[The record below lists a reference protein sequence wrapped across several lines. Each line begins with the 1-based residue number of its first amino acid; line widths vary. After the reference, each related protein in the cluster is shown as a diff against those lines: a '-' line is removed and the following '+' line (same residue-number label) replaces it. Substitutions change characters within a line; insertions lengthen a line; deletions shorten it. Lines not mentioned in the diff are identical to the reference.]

1 VGIDVRLLE
10 AVGIS
15 KRYGGILALN
25 KMHFA
30 AEGGEVHAILGENG
44 AGKSTFIQILAGAIA
59 SDGGELRLSG
69 TPYSPRNPR
78 EAREAGI
85 GPVFQELSLIPDLTV
100 AENIFFGRE
109 PLSTLGTISQ
119 RNLERQTEA
128 LFDSLGLAPI
138 SPGAPVRTLSIG
150 DRQLVEIV
158 KGLATDPAILVLD
171 EATSALLP
179 REVDWLL
186 DKARE
191 RAAAGKLVLYIS
203 HRMDEVRRAADRI
216 TVLRNGETVGTE
228 TTSSLTDSDIV
239 SLMLGRRLDHLFP
252 KRVPTATADVALKVT
267 DLKVGYRLRGVNFE
281 LYGGEV
287 LGVAG
292 LQGHGQ
298 RELFM
303 ALFGAERATGQVE
316 IRGRKVTVRGPGH
329 SLSPEIGM
337 ALLPEDRRTQ
347 GLLLGKPIREN
358 VILGA
363 LKRVATRGLVDL
375 RAERALVEGAA
386 SQLRIKADSIE
397 QLAGTLSGG
406 NQQKVVL
413 AKLLATEARILLFF
427 DPTRGVDV
435 GTKAEIF
442 TLMRDLASRGFSIL
456 FFSTDLAELAHVA
469 DRTLVMSYGRIAA
482 ILEGEAITEGAILS
496 ATLSYGQQHE

>member
-1 VGIDVRLLE
+1 MPLLE
-10 AVGIS
+10 AVGVS

-30 AEGGEVHAILGENG
+30 ANSGEVHAILGENG
-44 AGKSTFIQILAGAIA
+44 AGKSTFIQILAGAVA
-59 SDGGELRLSG
+59 SDEGVLKMDGA
-69 TPYSPRNPR
+69 PYAPRHPG
-78 EAREAGI
+78 EARRVGI
-85 GPVFQELSLIPDLTV
+85 SPVFQELSIIPDLTV

-109 PLSTLGTISQ
+109 RLSALGTISQ
-119 RNLERQTEA
+119 RDLNHKTEA
-128 LFDSLGLAPI
+128 LFHALGLTPILPHAP
-138 SPGAPVRTLSIG
+138 ARTLSIG
-150 DRQLVEIV
+150 DRQLIEIV
-158 KGLATDPAILVLD
+158 KGLATDPTILILD

-186 DKARE
+186 GKARE

-203 HRMDEVRRAADRI
+203 HRMDEVRRVADRI

-228 TTSSLTDSDIV
+228 ATSALSDGDIV
-239 SLMLGRRLDHLFP
+239 SMMLGRKLERLFP
-252 KRVPTATADVALKVT
+252 ERKSTATETVALKVT
-267 DLKVGYRLRGVNFE
+267 ELKVGHQLRGVSFALRE
-281 LYGGEV
+281 GEV

-303 ALFGAERATGQVE
+303 ALFGAERSEGQIE
-316 IRGRKVTVRGPGH
+316 LRGRKIVIRGPGH
-329 SLSPEIGM
+329 ALSPEIGM
-337 ALLPEDRRTQ
+337 ALLPEDRRSQ
-347 GLLLGKPIREN
+347 GLLLGKSIREN
-358 VILGA
+358 IVLGA
-363 LKRVATRGLVDL
+363 FKRIVRHGLVDR
-375 RAERALVEGAA
+375 RAERALVDQAA
-386 SQLRIKADSIE
+386 VQLRIKADSIE
-397 QLAGTLSGG
+397 QPAGTLSGG

-442 TLMRDLASRGFSIL
+442 TLMRDLVSRGFSIL

-482 ILEGEAITEGAILS
+482 TLEGEAMTEDAILS
-496 ATLSYGQQHE
+496 ATLSQGAAP